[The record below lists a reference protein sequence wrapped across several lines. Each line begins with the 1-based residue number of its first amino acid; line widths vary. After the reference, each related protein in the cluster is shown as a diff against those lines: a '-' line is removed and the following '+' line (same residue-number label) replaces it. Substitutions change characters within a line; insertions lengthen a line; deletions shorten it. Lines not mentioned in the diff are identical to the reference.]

1 MELDLNCVDAFV
13 ETSEE
18 LLMFEDIGVRR
29 CDIVCVQLL
38 VLFNIRYHYY
48 PHEFVNFK
56 RAYR

>member
-29 CDIVCVQLL
+29 CDIVCVQLF

-48 PHEFVNFK
+48 PPRVC
-56 RAYR
+56 